1 MANFLEVKKNV
12 SALMEQCCKEL
23 KKLGYDTSAKKICE
37 IKDTFDKRKL
47 MIPTIGEAKRGKSLM
62 LNVLLNES
70 EPLFPVDINVCTNV
84 VTIVSYGET
93 ESVEVYIEDPSA
105 KGGIRKKSIDR
116 SSIADYVS
124 EQGNPNNYKKIK
136 YLEIKIPNEL
146 LKEGIVLVDTPGVG
160 SLNIDHAE
168 TTYNFLPSADMILF
182 VGDACSGYTESELD
196 FLKRSY
202 SYCRNIIFP
211 ITKKD
216 LSMNYQEI
224 VDDDIKKITDTIGI
238 PKEEIQIV
246 PVSSAA
252 KLRYLRN
259 GNKSMYK
266 NSNYEVLENTIWS
279 TIAKNKAEILI
290 RPYMLA
296 LKQEL
301 DKISDNITAQSG
313 MLNADK
319 AQIKALENAFN
330 DEQKRLEMYQKEG
343 VDIKFELNNFFQKLS
358 NKTNSQIQNIS
369 YEADAL
375 LEQTEKSLD
384 TKICKEKNY
393 LKLLMDI
400 NDVICQGT
408 NDVKDMMKKA
418 VESHILEIRNSLGL
432 NLDVNIAALEGVCFE
447 GDDTIDIEYKK
458 KKISDKITNTVRTI
472 TYNVAGCGSIGGIV
486 GGALGTAAGTL
497 LGNPF
502 AGCQLGSLIGGGIGS
517 VFGAAKGC
525 ASGLARYNALDVN
538 TVKKEFSK
546 YINKSMQGIRSL
558 ISEVSLELNKQTVK
572 ILNNDLNDRIEEI
585 KENRDRIKR
594 NVSTAGSD
602 ISKKQAELTQ
612 QKALIHKLNNT
623 LDAYGYKLTAYSAD
637 NKPQSNNA
645 PISEKPESGEGK
657 TEQASDVIS
666 YGFI

>member
-12 SALMEQCCKEL
+12 SAFMEQCCKVI

-37 IKDTFDKRKL
+37 TKDAFDNRKL

-70 EPLFPVDINVCTNV
+70 EPLFPVDINICTNV

-93 ESVEVYIEDPSA
+93 ESIEVYIEDPSA
-105 KGGIRKKSIDR
+105 KGGIRKESIDR

-160 SLNIDHAE
+160 SLNINHAE
-168 TTYNFLPSADMILF
+168 TTYNFLPSADLILF

-224 VDDDIKKITDTIGI
+224 VDDDINKITDTIGI
-238 PKEEIQIV
+238 PKEEIKIV

-252 KLRYLRN
+252 KLRFLRN

-266 NSNYEVLENTIWS
+266 NSNYEALENTIWS
-279 TIAKNKAEILI
+279 TIAKNKADILI
-290 RPYMLA
+290 RPFL
-296 LKQEL
+296 LEIKQEL
-301 DKISDNITAQSG
+301 DKISDNITAQDE

-319 AQIKALENAFN
+319 DQIKELEKAFN
-330 DEQKRLEMYQKEG
+330 DEQKRLEMYQKDG
-343 VDIKFELNNFFQKLS
+343 VDIKYDLNTFFQNLS
-358 NKTNSQIQNIS
+358 IKTNNQIQNIS

-393 LKLLMDI
+393 KKLLMDI
-400 NDVICQGT
+400 NDVICKGT
-408 NDVKDMMKKA
+408 NDVKDMMVKA
-418 VESHILEIRNSLGL
+418 VESQIIEIRNSLGL
-432 NLDVNIAALEGVCFE
+432 DLDVNITAIDRINFV
-447 GDDTIDIEYKK
+447 GDRTKDIEFKK
-458 KKISDKITNTVRTI
+458 KKLSDKLINATRGAV
-472 TYNVAGCGSIGGIV
+472 YNAGGCGIIGGVV
-486 GGALGTAAGTL
+486 GGVLGTAAGIF
-497 LGNPF
+497 LGVPISGLAF
-502 AGCQLGSLIGGGIGS
+502 GIEIGGGLGS
-517 VFGAAKGC
+517 VLGAAKGC
-525 ASGLARYNALDVN
+525 ASGLARYNAVDVN
-538 TVKKEFSK
+538 TVRREISK
-546 YINKSMQGIRSL
+546 YINKSMQGIRTL
-558 ISEVSLELNKQTVK
+558 ISEVSLELNNQTVK
-572 ILNNDLNDRIEEI
+572 ILNNDLNNRIEEI

-612 QKALIHKLNNT
+612 QKALIHNLNNT
-623 LDAYGYKLTAYSAD
+623 LDAYDNKLTAYSAD

-645 PISEKPESGEGK
+645 PVSEKPESGEGK